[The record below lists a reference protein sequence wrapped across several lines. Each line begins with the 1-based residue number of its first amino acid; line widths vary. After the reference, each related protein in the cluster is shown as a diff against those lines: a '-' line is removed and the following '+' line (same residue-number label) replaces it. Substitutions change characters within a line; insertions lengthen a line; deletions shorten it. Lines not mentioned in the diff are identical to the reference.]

1 MKKFK
6 TEDQAEDFLVEEDLE
21 LRENDEYILAKYAQ
35 MAVVE
40 KTIAQV
46 EDALTKLYKVKYD
59 TLKNCYVDF
68 LKTKGVALNKKQLE
82 NEMDKFYE
90 FKQDMILDGGHDDM
104 SFEDTFLMN

>member
-1 MKKFK
+1 MRKFK
-6 TEDQAEDFLVEEDLE
+6 TEQQAEDYLIEEDLE
-21 LRENDEYILAKYAQ
+21 LRENEYILAKYAQ

-59 TLKNCYVDF
+59 TLKHCYIDF
-68 LKTKGVALNKKQLE
+68 LNQENVALNKKQLE

-90 FKQDMILDGGHDDM
+90 FKRDMILDGGHEDM